1 MKSLKSHRFFSRSVL
16 FLILS
21 AGSMI
26 PVFAASGSTAAV
38 QAENVFKQ
46 GIFRFSAVPE
56 KLEQHALRIFEAR
69 LKKRNVTADK
79 EFEIKVV
86 RNPRCQSDEFRISGS
101 DKTKKLQLDCGSSA
115 AFLYAVGKLLRT
127 GNYADG
133 TFAPGTWRGSWNPAK
148 NYRCVYIASHFY
160 NVYEVSPVEFM
171 EEYLEDLALQG
182 YNYLKLASGS
192 AAKNAG
198 TPEFFAAMARRR
210 RLFKYAVE
218 LGMNLCVGVGNFG
231 FNDSPQELRAVD
243 TGHSFFGTEIC
254 TSNPAGLDYLEK
266 KYRADFETL
275 KDLPVKTV
283 QFWSYDQG
291 GCGCKKCFPY
301 GVNGMFKLAGKL
313 VPLIKEFWPDAKIMW
328 VTWEF
333 DKYEN
338 IGEWETLYKKI
349 NNGEADFLD
358 SIMADSHNSFPA
370 HPLNNPLPGKVELV
384 TFPEISMWGRAPW
397 GGFGA
402 TPLLKRFSR
411 LYGEVSHISSGGILY
426 SEGIFEDINK
436 SLYAN
441 MFATG
446 NNDIKDTIIEYANYE
461 LGLPE
466 SSLDDFRLFLEILEE
481 NHHGLTWV
489 EKVNEKIAD
498 LFELLKDKPVWRKK
512 GKKWGDTET
521 ALKLAKKLDALMPE
535 WAKKSWRWRLLY
547 LRAVIDFELAH
558 NNNDTN
564 DVTEKAMLELVKIYN
579 VSPRTAS
586 RRVSPYTDEWIR
598 HHVKENYKI
607 NRKTVGVD

>member
-133 TFAPGTWRGSWNPAK
+133 TFTPGTWRGSWNPAK

-254 TSNPAGLDYLEK
+254 TSNPAGLDYLET
-266 KYRADFETL
+266 A
-275 KDLPVKTV
+275 
-283 QFWSYDQG
+283 
-291 GCGCKKCFPY
+291 
-301 GVNGMFKLAGKL
+301 
-313 VPLIKEFWPDAKIMW
+313 
-328 VTWEF
+328 
-333 DKYEN
+333 
-338 IGEWETLYKKI
+338 
-349 NNGEADFLD
+349 
-358 SIMADSHNSFPA
+358 
-370 HPLNNPLPGKVELV
+370 
-384 TFPEISMWGRAPW
+384 
-397 GGFGA
+397 
-402 TPLLKRFSR
+402 KRFRLSR
-411 LYGEVSHISSGGILY
+411 ILTLLRQTSTISPLSVPVI
-426 SEGIFEDINK
+426 S
-436 SLYAN
+436 
-441 MFATG
+441 TT
-446 NNDIKDTIIEYANYE
+446 TI
-461 LGLPE
+461 
-466 SSLDDFRLFLEILEE
+466 
-481 NHHGLTWV
+481 
-489 EKVNEKIAD
+489 
-498 LFELLKDKPVWRKK
+498 
-512 GKKWGDTET
+512 
-521 ALKLAKKLDALMPE
+521 
-535 WAKKSWRWRLLY
+535 
-547 LRAVIDFELAH
+547 
-558 NNNDTN
+558 
-564 DVTEKAMLELVKIYN
+564 
-579 VSPRTAS
+579 
-586 RRVSPYTDEWIR
+586 
-598 HHVKENYKI
+598 
-607 NRKTVGVD
+607 